1 MADMIKR
8 EKNDG
13 LHAIIEGI
21 DGSGKSTVL
30 NACRAW
36 AEDRGVTFFN
46 VIEFSEREGRLPN
59 VEEVGKAT
67 GLITA
72 EPTFCWV
79 GKAIREEIIA
89 KHENSD
95 TRNVTRETSDGSHVT
110 SHESRYTGWE
120 TAQAFA
126 LDRLVQFRRLV
137 IPFLQNHP
145 ERIIFQDRGLGSSL
159 AYQPLQDTS
168 LTTGQ
173 LVELP
178 GNAQTLA
185 FSPSLL
191 ILIRAEATA
200 TMARLAQRTEK
211 QDKDIFEEPSF
222 QQRLAQRYLSDD
234 VLGHFRQ
241 AGTKIAEV
249 DGNQGIDQVASAVK
263 SLLSQNLPDFGRI
276 KA

>member
-1 MADMIKR
+1 MIQR

-36 AEDRGVTFFN
+36 AEERGVTFFN
-46 VIEFSEREGRLPN
+46 TIEFSEREGRLPS
-59 VEEVGKAT
+59 VEEMGQAT

-95 TRNVTRETSDGSHVT
+95 TRHVIRDPSEPSEISHVT
-110 SHESRYTGWE
+110 CHESRYTGWE
-120 TAQAFA
+120 TAQAYA
-126 LDRLVQFRRLV
+126 LDRLVQFRRLI
-137 IPFLQNHP
+137 IPFLQGHP

-159 AYQPLQDTS
+159 AYQPLQDTT
-168 LTTGQ
+168 LTTEQ
-173 LVELP
+173 IITLP

-185 FSPSLL
+185 FAPNLL
-191 ILIRAEATA
+191 ILIRTEAA
-200 TMARLAQRTEK
+200 AAMARLAGRTEK
-211 QDKDIFEEPSF
+211 QDGDIFEEPNF
-222 QQRLAQRYLSDD
+222 QQKLVQRYLSDD
-234 VLGHFRQ
+234 VLGPFKK
-241 AGTKIAEV
+241 AGTNIAEV
-249 DGNQGIDQVASAVK
+249 DGNLGIDEVAAAVK
-263 SLLSQNLPDFGRI
+263 ELLSQNLRDFGKI
-276 KA
+276 